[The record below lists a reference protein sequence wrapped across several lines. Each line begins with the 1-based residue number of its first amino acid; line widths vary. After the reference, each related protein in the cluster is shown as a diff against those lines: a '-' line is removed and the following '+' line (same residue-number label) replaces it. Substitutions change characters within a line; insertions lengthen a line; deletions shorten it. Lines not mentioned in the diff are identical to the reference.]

1 MQEKFTYS
9 DNTLLIC
16 FPYFSLIFDQ
26 KPHNRYL
33 SDYSSELM
41 AQNGT
46 NGNGTGFI
54 DSLIPSS
61 FFTII
66 KQERIFI
73 GLIGLFFFAAG
84 VSFPYAEIAM
94 WVGFVFAGYSAIAN
108 DSIQTIGT
116 FLASNQDKK
125 WWALW
130 IYIGGIFLVTVT
142 VSWVMFDGDVSYQ
155 RLSSKGF
162 SEAPT
167 SFTFLQVA
175 APVFLLILTRMRMP
189 VSTTFLLLSCFAAD
203 AEAITSVLGKSL
215 SGYFLAFGA
224 GLIVWLTVT
233 KTLEKKFKSSEP
245 AKYWLPIQWITS
257 GSLWAVW
264 VMQDA
269 ANVAVYLPR
278 SLDLGQFLGFALFIF
293 FGLGLL
299 FYLRGDR
306 IQQIVTE
313 KSRVTDI
320 RSATIIDFIYALLLV
335 YKLTVSTVPMST
347 TWVFLGLLAGREV
360 GMSVMDALGIGKPMK
375 KVLKIVF
382 KDLSYAL
389 FGLLVSI
396 LLAISINDD
405 VREQL
410 LNAIGY

>member
-1 MQEKFTYS
+1 M
-9 DNTLLIC
+9 
-16 FPYFSLIFDQ
+16 
-26 KPHNRYL
+26 
-33 SDYSSELM
+33 
-41 AQNGT
+41 
-46 NGNGTGFI
+46 
-54 DSLIPSS
+54 
-61 FFTII
+61 
-66 KQERIFI
+66 
-73 GLIGLFFFAAG
+73 
-84 VSFPYAEIAM
+84 
-94 WVGFVFAGYSAIAN
+94 
-108 DSIQTIGT
+108 
-116 FLASNQDKK
+116 
-125 WWALW
+125 
-130 IYIGGIFLVTVT
+130 
-142 VSWVMFDGDVSYQ
+142 
-155 RLSSKGF
+155 
-162 SEAPT
+162 
-167 SFTFLQVA
+167 
-175 APVFLLILTRMRMP
+175 
-189 VSTTFLLLSCFAAD
+189 
-203 AEAITSVLGKSL
+203 
-215 SGYFLAFGA
+215 
-224 GLIVWLTVT
+224 
-233 KTLEKKFKSSEP
+233 
-245 AKYWLPIQWITS
+245 
-257 GSLWAVW
+257 
-264 VMQDA
+264 A

>member
-1 MQEKFTYS
+1 
-9 DNTLLIC
+9 
-16 FPYFSLIFDQ
+16 
-26 KPHNRYL
+26 
-33 SDYSSELM
+33 M
-41 AQNGT
+41 ANGVN
-46 NGNGTGFI
+46 NGNGRSVAE
-54 DSLIPSS
+54 SLIPSS
-61 FFTII
+61 FFHII

-73 GLIGLFFFAAG
+73 GLIGLFFFIAG
-84 VSFPYAEIAM
+84 VTFPYAEIAM
-94 WVGFVFAGYSAIAN
+94 WVGFLFAGYSAIAN

-130 IYIGGIFLVTVT
+130 IYIGGIFLVTVSI
-142 VSWVMFDGDVSYQ
+142 SWFLFDGDVSYQ

-162 SEAPT
+162 DEAP
-167 SFTFLQVA
+167 SNFTFLQVA
-175 APVFLLILTRMRMP
+175 APIFLLILTRMRMP

-224 GLIVWLTVT
+224 GLVVWLSVT
-233 KTLEKKFKSSEP
+233 KAFEKRFTNSKAAP
-245 AKYWLPIQWITS
+245 YWLPIQWLTS

-269 ANVAVYLPR
+269 ANIAVYLPR
-278 SLDLGQFLGFALFIF
+278 SLSFGQFLGFALFIF

-306 IQQIVTE
+306 IQRIVTE

-320 RSATIIDFIYALLLV
+320 RSATIIDFIYAILLV
-335 YKLTVSTVPMST
+335 YKLTISTVPMST

-360 GMSVMDALGIGKPMK
+360 GMSVMDAMGIGKPMK
-375 KVLKIVF
+375 KVLKIVS
-382 KDLSYAL
+382 KDLLYAL

-396 LLAISINDD
+396 LLAISINAD
-405 VREQL
+405 VRAEL
-410 LNAIGY
+410 LNLIGY

>member
-1 MQEKFTYS
+1 MA
-9 DNTLLIC
+9 N
-16 FPYFSLIFDQ
+16 
-26 KPHNRYL
+26 
-33 SDYSSELM
+33 SSEPKNGSF
-41 AQNGT
+41 AQ
-46 NGNGTGFI
+46 
-54 DSLIPSS
+54 SLIPTS
-61 FFTII
+61 FYHLI

-84 VSFPYAEIAM
+84 VTFPYAEIAM

-125 WWALW
+125 WWVLW
-130 IYIGGIFLVTVT
+130 IYIGGIFLATVT
-142 VSWVMFDGDVSYQ
+142 VSWVLFDGDVSYQ
-155 RLSSKGF
+155 RLTSKGF
-162 SEAPT
+162 SESPT
-167 SFTFLQVA
+167 NFTFLQVA

-189 VSTTFLLLSCFAAD
+189 VSTTFLLLSCFAAS
-203 AEAITSVLGKSL
+203 AEDITSVLGKSL
-215 SGYFLAFGA
+215 SGYFLAFAA
-224 GLIVWLTVT
+224 GLIVWLLVT
-233 KTLEKKFKSSEP
+233 KTFEKKFSTTKAAP
-245 AKYWLPIQWITS
+245 YWLPIQWITS

-278 SLDLGQFLGFALFIF
+278 SLSFGQFLGFALFIF

-299 FYLRGDR
+299 FYLRGDK

-320 RSATIIDFIYALLLV
+320 RSATIIDFIYALLLT

-347 TWVFLGLLAGREV
+347 TWVFLGLLAGREI
-360 GMSVMDALGIGKPMK
+360 GMSITGDKKTTGQPIG
-375 KVLKIVF
+375 KVLKMIF

-396 LLAISINDD
+396 LLAISINAD
-405 VREQL
+405 VREEL
-410 LNAIGY
+410 LNFLGY